1 MSLCSSSVRSAPSLT
16 IHTGFLAR
24 YVLAAAIH
32 PHGERSGH
40 RALSIALLQK
50 FHFWHFPKKKDRS
63 RFYIS
68 SLKLFCPS
76 PRHHGRAKP
85 LPRFRGL
92 LRPLYCITRGGY
104 SSVQFGTVRYSSV
117 QFGTTEKPR
126 AMAGLLWVRGV
137 YLFCDCAGDLSGVTC
152 FTARYGVSR
161 FVTPFPSVAGS
172 TAGGAASM
180 LAHRSAG
187 ASVFLL
193 CSAGFTLTH
202 PANAARCEWYFCLY
216 CVRFVR
222 RHEMN
227 QHPASLLSL
236 VKDF

>member
-1 MSLCSSSVRSAPSLT
+1 MAEQNHSPDLGDCCARSIVS
-16 IHTGFLAR
+16 R
-24 YVLAAAIH
+24 AA
-32 PHGERSGH
+32 
-40 RALSIALLQK
+40 
-50 FHFWHFPKKKDRS
+50 
-63 RFYIS
+63 
-68 SLKLFCPS
+68 
-76 PRHHGRAKP
+76 
-85 LPRFRGL
+85 
-92 LRPLYCITRGGY
+92 
-104 SSVQFGTVRYSSV
+104 GTVRYSSV

-126 AMAGLLWVRGV
+126 AMAGLLWLRVV

-161 FVTPFPSVAGS
+161 FVTPFPSVSGS
-172 TAGGAASM
+172 RAGGAASM

-202 PANAARCEWYFCLY
+202 PANAAHCEWYFCLY